1 MWRLIMRDPDR
12 FRDRAKAISCV
23 PAREPR
29 FDLADESWA
38 GEDEYGLKLDEAGTA
53 RSRWH

>member
-12 FRDRAKAISCV
+12 FRDRAKAISCE

-53 RSRWH
+53 RPRRA